1 MNLGRVKSFLIYL
14 FLAINIY
21 LVVSLAMSSSFRID
35 DTTINNTV
43 KILSDSGVSIEKEI
57 IPKKVKNL
65 KNIEA
70 VNIIYTDAF
79 KESENYKNF
88 EISGNSFSYTQ
99 KNDILYSLKDSKIK
113 KQMRKFLVNS
123 GFDANY
129 MTFSEI
135 SKTKDEKKLEI
146 TCTVNNYSVFDSKI
160 TAEISKD
167 SLKLYGIWY
176 EPKTNSVLSNSR
188 TRNTVYI
195 TSVLIDLAENET
207 FKKGSKKI
215 TGIEY
220 GYMSGTL
227 YGNKGHITATA
238 LPYYQI
244 TDEAGKIYYYDASDG
259 TYNNSVSE

>member
-21 LVVSLAMSSSFRID
+21 LVVSLVLSSTFRID
-35 DTTINNTV
+35 DATVDNTV
-43 KILSDSGVSIEKEI
+43 KILSDSNVSIDKEI

-70 VNIIYTDAF
+70 KNIIYTDAF
-79 KESENYKNF
+79 KESENYKDF
-88 EISGNSFSYTQ
+88 DISGNSFSYVQ
-99 KNDILYSLKDSKIK
+99 KNDKLYTLKDSKIK
-113 KQMRKFLVNS
+113 KQIKKFLIKS

-135 SKTKDEKKLEI
+135 SKNKNAKTLQI
-146 TCTVNNYSVFDSKI
+146 ICTVNNYSVFDSKI
-160 TAEISKD
+160 TAEITKN
-167 SLKLYGIWY
+167 SLKLHGIWY
-176 EPKTNSVLSNSR
+176 EPKTNRVFSNSR
-188 TRNTVYI
+188 TRKTVYI
-195 TSVLIDLAENET
+195 TSVLIDLAENES
-207 FKKGSKKI
+207 FKNGSKKI

-238 LPYYQI
+238 LPYYRI

-259 TYNNSVSE
+259 TYNKDVSQ